1 MPRSRGDQDTGGQT
15 IVEWKTSVAMG
26 LAEGNRGR
34 VMHPSRRS
42 RHVIRTVPPQTLSP
56 TSHVIILRTRDG
68 IERTGRLGVRH
79 RQI

>member
-15 IVEWKTSVAMG
+15 IVKWKTSVAMG

-34 VMHPSRRS
+34 VTHPSRRS
-42 RHVIRTVPPQTLSP
+42 RHVIRTVPPHTLSP

-68 IERTGRLGVRH
+68 TERTGRLGVRH